1 MFGIKEYQP
10 GVGTMIKGWDISE
23 EHFRDPQKFPIVDL
37 AVMTNACPRDCGF
50 CFTDKNEKTLTLGQ
64 IKNLLDQL
72 AEKNTY
78 AVQYVGEG
86 EPTLD
91 KDFFEII
98 EYTTKKGIIPLVY
111 TKAALK
117 LTRLD
122 FVKRLFDSG
131 TSVLPKC
138 DSLFNAEYQNRIV
151 ESKIK
156 KSTYFDDRNKAIEN
170 LIQLGFNKIN
180 PDGTTRMGFD
190 MILSEENYNEVEQML
205 HYCRRNNLYVM
216 FAFHLTAGRT
226 IKTANH
232 EVKKRKELL
241 DLVEKIDLSYGI
253 KRGRFNNF
261 LTGPCKEYLMVRG
274 DGRVQPCPGNEH
286 VLGYIQKKSISEIE
300 QILLEKYPC
309 HDRATYL
316 GNCPYRPSF

>member
-1 MFGIKEYQP
+1 
-10 GVGTMIKGWDISE
+10 MIKGWDISE

-111 TKAALK
+111 TEAALK

-232 EVKKRKELL
+232 EVKKRKP
-241 DLVEKIDLSYGI
+241 
-253 KRGRFNNF
+253 F
-261 LTGPCKEYLMVRG
+261 
-274 DGRVQPCPGNEH
+274 
-286 VLGYIQKKSISEIE
+286 YI
-300 QILLEKYPC
+300 LE
-309 HDRATYL
+309 
-316 GNCPYRPSF
+316 